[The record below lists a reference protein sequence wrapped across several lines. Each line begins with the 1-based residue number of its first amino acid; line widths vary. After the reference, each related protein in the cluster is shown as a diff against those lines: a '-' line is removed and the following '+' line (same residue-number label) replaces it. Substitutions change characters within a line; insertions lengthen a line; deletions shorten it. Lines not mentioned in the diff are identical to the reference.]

1 MTIYQFGRILL
12 VNSLLIAVVNGLF
25 YWQTVKSLLN
35 QGITVILIGLA
46 LYTVQLITTYL
57 LLERQK
63 LWLAWPFQG
72 KRVLQALRATVI
84 VQIVTVCLITG
95 LTNYTQVTPVSNQ
108 VLSFLPVFILNSL
121 PGALMEEWLF
131 RYLPFRFGQ
140 QFGKRYQPILLCL
153 GVLALFALI
162 HIPAYL
168 LQYEIGLAE
177 LGQVFM
183 MGVFFLI
190 VYILTQNLF
199 FTALF
204 HGLTNRP
211 LYFVESPYY
220 QICFYVSV
228 LVVSVVWAV
237 LNWRNQR
244 NSLVV

>member
-1 MTIYQFGRILL
+1 MTIYQFGRILI
-12 VNSLLIAVVNGLF
+12 VNSLLIVAVNGLF
-25 YWQTVKSLLN
+25 YWQTVKGLLN

-57 LLERQK
+57 LLGKQK
-63 LWLAWPFQG
+63 MWLVLPFQG
-72 KRVLQALRATVI
+72 KRVLQALGATVI
-84 VQIVTVCLITG
+84 VQILTVCLITG
-95 LTNYTQVTPVSNQ
+95 LTNYTQITSLSNQ
-108 VLSFLPVFILNSL
+108 ALAFLPVFILNSL

-140 QFGKRYQPILLCL
+140 QSEKRYQPILFCL
-153 GVLALFALI
+153 GVLVLFALI

-168 LQYEIGLAE
+168 LQYEIGLSE
-177 LGQVFM
+177 LGHVFM

-190 VYILTQNLF
+190 VYILTRNLC

-211 LYFVESPYY
+211 FYFIESPYY
-220 QICFYVSV
+220 RICFYVSV

-237 LNWRNQR
+237 LSWKNQR
-244 NSLVV
+244 NSIVV